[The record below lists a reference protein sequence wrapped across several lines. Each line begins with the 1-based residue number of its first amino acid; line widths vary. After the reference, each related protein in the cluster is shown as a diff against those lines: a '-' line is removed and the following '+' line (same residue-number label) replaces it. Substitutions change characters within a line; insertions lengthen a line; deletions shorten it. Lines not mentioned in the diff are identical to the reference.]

1 VKCAQP
7 ALPFAHISQS
17 VGKAPVQSVALLQLA
32 VEVSGTHLHRVL
44 SKWSPF
50 MHKTLSRQ
58 AASTGG
64 FAPAS

>member
-7 ALPFAHISQS
+7 VLPFVHISHRA
-17 VGKAPVQSVALLQLA
+17 GKAPLQSLALLQPV

-50 MHKTLSRQ
+50 THKTLSTQ
-58 AASTGG
+58 AASTGD